1 MRLFWCALI
10 SMTLFNVSAG
20 TALEVPADGSIHE
33 YMVTGDFAGTP
44 NGVAPIFAY
53 YTGGAVIGPPADH
66 FQGPFS
72 SYRIDVNVNGFSLGT
87 CDYNIPAGGCARYDR
102 RPSFGATYVFES
114 DPYIRAWGA
123 LFASGPDVGPSTLRI
138 FLEPSEGFFITAIPE
153 PST

>member
-1 MRLFWCALI
+1 
-10 SMTLFNVSAG
+10 
-20 TALEVPADGSIHE
+20 
-33 YMVTGDFAGTP
+33 
-44 NGVAPIFAY
+44 
-53 YTGGAVIGPPADH
+53 VIGPRADH

-72 SYRIDVNVNGFSLGT
+72 SYRKDVNVNGLSLGT

-102 RPSFGATYVFES
+102 RPSFRATHVFES

-153 PST
+153 PSTWAMLLVGFAGVGFMTYRREQDGANAA